1 VGGADGRAEDW
12 YLALLQASVQRP
24 NILDVFSVSDMQ
36 CMVDTVDA
44 EPDPIP
50 MRWFNAMLGR
60 FFFGIYKTKALE
72 QVGVRGG

>member
-1 VGGADGRAEDW
+1 
-12 YLALLQASVQRP
+12 
-24 NILDVFSVSDMQ
+24 MQ